1 MELTLLSMCGGAVQE
16 KVNRELHKVADNIL
30 DPNTDSK
37 AKREVNIKIV
47 LAPREDNPEDVAV
60 DVVVTSKIA
69 PELGVGTQLWLE
81 KDLATKKVQITEYE
95 RGQIRGQLNLGD
107 VGIMPVQQHQESE
120 EKVENPTEPIDFRK
134 IAD

>member
-1 MELTLLSMCGGAVQE
+1 MELTLLSMCGGAIQE

-47 LAPREDNPEDVAV
+47 LVPREDNPEDVAV

-69 PELGVGTQLWLE
+69 PELGVGT
-81 KDLATKKVQITEYE
+81 
-95 RGQIRGQLNLGD
+95 
-107 VGIMPVQQHQESE
+107 
-120 EKVENPTEPIDFRK
+120 
-134 IAD
+134 